1 MFHSAAQIIWTIAS
15 PLNLT
20 LILLLLGTL
29 LLWSRWRRLGTW
41 LLSALA
47 LALLAIAVLPI
58 GTWVLAP
65 LERQFPVFENA
76 AETSV
81 SGIVL
86 LSGAAVDLGISRQVG
101 HAVPGHAADRLVEF
115 MRLARAYPKARLLIC
130 GGNAGKDGSREGP
143 LIAEY
148 LISRGFPRGRFM
160 VEDASIDTYEN
171 AVLGRKLAQ
180 PKAGEKWLLVTSA
193 WHMPRAVAAFRGQN
207 WPVVAAPP
215 MPIKGGSGGFSL
227 HFRLGGGLRQVKT
240 ALHEYLGL
248 LAYRL
253 NGRSQTLWPAP

>member
-1 MFHSAAQIIWTIAS
+1 MFHSAAKIIWAIAS

-20 LILLLLGTL
+20 LLLLCLGSL
-29 LLWSRWRRLGTW
+29 LLWTRWRRFGVW
-41 LLSALA
+41 LVSVLTLA
-47 LALLAIAVLPI
+47 LMAIAILPI
-58 GTWVLAP
+58 GAWVLAP
-65 LERQFPVFENA
+65 LERQFPVYELA
-76 AETSV
+76 AEAPVT
-81 SGIVL
+81 GIVL
-86 LSGAAVDLGISRQVG
+86 LSGAAVDLKTSRQVG
-101 HAVPGHAADRLVEF
+101 HAVPGYAADRLVEF
-115 MRLARAYPKARLLIC
+115 IRLARAYPKARLLIC
-130 GGNAGKDGSREGP
+130 GGNAGVGGAREGP

-148 LISRGFPRGRFM
+148 LIGRGFPRRRFM
-160 VEDASIDTYEN
+160 VENASRDTHEN

-180 PKAGEKWLLVTSA
+180 PKAGEQWLLVTSA

-215 MPIKGGSGGFSL
+215 MGAKGGSAKFTLRFELRSG
-227 HFRLGGGLRQVKT
+227 LGQIRT

>member
-1 MFHSAAQIIWTIAS
+1 
-15 PLNLT
+15 
-20 LILLLLGTL
+20 
-29 LLWSRWRRLGTW
+29 
-41 LLSALA
+41 
-47 LALLAIAVLPI
+47 
-58 GTWVLAP
+58 
-65 LERQFPVFENA
+65 
-76 AETSV
+76 
-81 SGIVL
+81 
-86 LSGAAVDLGISRQVG
+86 
-101 HAVPGHAADRLVEF
+101 
-115 MRLARAYPKARLLIC
+115 
-130 GGNAGKDGSREGP
+130 
-143 LIAEY
+143 
-148 LISRGFPRGRFM
+148 M